1 MDFLEKNNFPQ
12 NTSIM
17 LERGKLEDGRTF
29 YSVKTKNGEPVGIG
43 YYNPD
48 INEDNYFFSGI
59 YFLKEILTEL
69 WEEVE
74 KNDGRVFVIADNH
87 CYCCN
92 LVAFRLVSE
101 KKTNSKEFEEEFQIL
116 LEVAAKKKDDERLK
130 KEELLLSK
138 IENLEKALSE
148 KIDQLKA
155 SENEVEQLKRV
166 VERNKVISE
175 ENETRLKKFETE
187 YVKDKIK
194 LTQLKKIYSKEQIA
208 LLTRKPF
215 YYDETEFNI
224 SNRIGGQI
232 YLNKKRENEVLEMY
246 LIKSED
252 LSFMKLKVL
261 YSHRRNTGSGGDGVP
276 GNLDYFEEKEHY
288 FTIDSNEVLKKS
300 VPRQSDSDRFT
311 LIVF

>member
-17 LERGKLEDGRTF
+17 LERGKLEDVRTF
-29 YSVKTKNGEPVGIG
+29 YSVKTKNGELIGLG
-43 YYNPD
+43 YYNPN
-48 INEDNYFFSGI
+48 INEDNHSFSGI
-59 YFLKEILTEL
+59 YFLVKLLTEL
-69 WEEVE
+69 WEEVK

-87 CYCCN
+87 YYSCDIN
-92 LVAFRLVSE
+92 DIRHFSE
-101 KKTNSKEFEEEFQIL
+101 KKTKPEVFEFEFQNL
-116 LEVAAKKKDDERLK
+116 LEFTAKKKDDERLK

-166 VERNKVISE
+166 VERNKDISE
-175 ENETRLKKFETE
+175 ENEARLKKFETE

-246 LIKSED
+246 IIKSDD

-261 YSHRRNTGSGGDGVP
+261 YSHRRNTGGGGDGVP